1 MLKKII
7 REPLLHFLIIAVL
20 FFAVYALMNPST
32 SDTQTIVVSEG
43 RIAQIKNSFA
53 AQWKREP
60 FPKELEDAIYSFA
73 INEMYILEAKA
84 LGLNQGDKV
93 INRRLRQKMAFLLND
108 LAANKEPSEG
118 ELIAFY
124 HDNSAKYRSTAKYG
138 FKQIVISTDRAPSE
152 IQSLL
157 ALQQQRIQQGLNP
170 EGDSS
175 LLPSEVKLANK
186 PQLSGTFGEAF
197 AVALSTIKLNQ
208 WSEPIQSAFGFH
220 FVFLTVREIATIK
233 SFDVVRNSV
242 LDDWQYQYGKEY
254 QQQYE
259 QTLLKRYQIDVKKSL
274 AGEPTP

>member
-7 REPLLHFLIIAVL
+7 REPLLHFLTIAVL
-20 FFAVYALMNPST
+20 FFAVYSLMNPST
-32 SDTQTIVVSEG
+32 SDRQTIVVSEG
-43 RIAQIKNSFA
+43 RIAQIRNSFA

-60 FPKELEDAIYSFA
+60 LPKELEDAIYSFA

-84 LGLNQGDKV
+84 LGLHQGDKV

-108 LAANKEPSEG
+108 LAANKEPSEE

-124 HDNSAKYRSTAKYG
+124 QDNSAKYRSPAKYG
-138 FKQIVISTDRAPSE
+138 FKQIVISTDREASE
-152 IQSLL
+152 AQSLL
-157 ALQQQRIQQGLNP
+157 ALQQQRIQRGLIP

-186 PQLSGTFGEAF
+186 AQLSAKFGREF

-220 FVFLTVREIATIK
+220 FVFLTAREIATIK

-242 LDDWQYQYGKEY
+242 LDDWQYQYGKDY
-254 QQQYE
+254 QKQYE
-259 QTLLKRYQIDVKKSL
+259 QTLLERYQIDVKKSP

>member
-32 SDTQTIVVSEG
+32 SDKQTIVVSEG

-186 PQLSGTFGEAF
+186 TQLSGKFGEAF

>member
-43 RIAQIKNSFA
+43 RIAQIKNSYA

-60 FPKELEDAIYSFA
+60 LPKELEDAIYSFA

-108 LAANKEPSEG
+108 LASNKEPSEQ

-124 HDNSAKYRSTAKYG
+124 KDNDEKYRSSAKYG
-138 FKQIVISTDRAPSE
+138 FKQIVISTDREESE
-152 IQSLL
+152 VQSLL
-157 ALQQQRIQQGLNP
+157 ALQQQRIQQGLDP
-170 EGDSS
+170 EGDLS
-175 LLPSEVKLANK
+175 LLPREVKLADK
-186 PQLSGTFGEAF
+186 KQLRGKFGEKF
-197 AVALSTIKLNQ
+197 AAALSTIKLDQ

-220 FVFLTVREIATIK
+220 FVFLKAREIATTK
-233 SFDVVRNSV
+233 SFDVVRNAV
-242 LDDWQYQYGKEY
+242 LDDWQYNYGKDY
-254 QQQYE
+254 QTQYE
-259 QTLLKRYQIDVKKSL
+259 QALLERYQIDVEKSP